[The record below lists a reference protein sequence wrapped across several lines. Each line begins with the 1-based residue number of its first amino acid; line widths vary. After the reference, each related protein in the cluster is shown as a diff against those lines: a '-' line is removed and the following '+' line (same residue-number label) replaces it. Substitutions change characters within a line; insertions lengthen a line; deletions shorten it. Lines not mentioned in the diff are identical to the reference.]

1 MNYEQMIA
9 DSLRNGE
16 SLEDL
21 ARNFTAALNKKQKEI
36 ELAKKE
42 EMARDNRYD
51 GLIDN
56 INAAIDVAAIDLKTA
71 ASAATAYVIDEH
83 DDWDL
88 QTIDQFY
95 TEALQSLQALEEIYV
110 KRLEGDPVIKALDK
124 FCSMFDRPTPAPI
137 GAPLKGC
144 TCETKKNE
152 PGDKEK
158 IKQFLKDMGW

>member
-21 ARNFTAALNKKQKEI
+21 ARNFTAALNKKQKE
-36 ELAKKE
+36 LDQE
-42 EMARDNRYD
+42 EILDKRYD
-51 GLIDN
+51 GLIDS
-56 INAAIDVAAIDLKTA
+56 INAAIDVGDVDFKTA
-71 ASAATAYVIDEH
+71 ASAATAHIIDEH

-110 KRLEGDPVIKALDK
+110 KRLEGDPVIKAFDK
-124 FCSMFDRPTPAPI
+124 FCSMFDRPTQVPT
-137 GAPLKGC
+137 GAPHKGC
-144 TCETKKNE
+144 TCGTKKDE